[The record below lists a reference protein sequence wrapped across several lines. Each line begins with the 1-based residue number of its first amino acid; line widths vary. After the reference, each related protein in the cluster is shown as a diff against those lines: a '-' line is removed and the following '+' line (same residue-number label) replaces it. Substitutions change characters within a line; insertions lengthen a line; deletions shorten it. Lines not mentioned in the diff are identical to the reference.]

1 MILKLGCAYFTSFD
15 RFLLIKFFDVN
26 NRTTPCVQDRERCFM
41 KEELPYQSY
50 YRTLS
55 CQLCGTEKS
64 TNKSVNKFVLWV
76 MLKVFL
82 WNRFSLKG
90 EKNAI

>member
-1 MILKLGCAYFTSFD
+1 M
-15 RFLLIKFFDVN
+15 N
-26 NRTTPCVQDRERCFM
+26 NRTTPYVQDRELCFM

-50 YRTLS
+50 DGTLS

-64 TNKSVNKFVLWV
+64 TNKSINKFVLRV

-82 WNRFSLKG
+82 WNCFSLKG
-90 EKNAI
+90 EKKNAM